1 VVAINGGRAELLP
14 GTWSATI
21 EWLVRRLAPRFPQ
34 LGFVEVRY
42 RVRSWKRLEQCAED
56 ARQGM
61 AAAGDVPI
69 ALLAFSMGGAVAT
82 MIADDPRVRAVI
94 GLAPWLPDELELTPL
109 AGRRLTV
116 VHGSLDRNLP
126 WLPGVSPE
134 LSRRGFDRALAA
146 GATGEYHLVRG
157 GFHAAAAR
165 RGERL
170 VALPRS
176 GAYERLVAQALGGFV
191 AACGAGIHD

>member
-1 VVAINGGRAELLP
+1 M
-14 GTWSATI
+14 
-21 EWLVRRLAPRFPQ
+21 RRLAPRFPQ
-34 LGFVEVRY
+34 LAFVEVRY
-42 RVRSWKRLEQCAED
+42 RVRSWKRLELCAED
-56 ARQGM
+56 AREGI

-82 MIADDPRVRAVI
+82 MVAADARVRAVV
-94 GLAPWLPDELELTPL
+94 GLAPWLPDELDVAPL

-146 GATGEYHLVRG
+146 GATGDYHLVRG
-157 GFHAAAAR
+157 GFHAAAGR

-170 VALPRS
+170 VALPRAA
-176 GAYERLVAQALGGFV
+176 AYERLVVQAV
-191 AACGAGIHD
+191 AAFAADP